1 MQIDANDKNT
11 ETNDETNDDTL
22 TTDEKETYFEEED
35 DLFEEDDD
43 EVNQSETAD
52 YRNDDVA
59 PLGPWTKA
67 QKSRVEPR
75 DEMKAFV
82 GFLLFCDATAS
93 LVAPPAASLDAI
105 LATAITAAK
114 QASAIITDKVGAE
127 VIKTKDGQKDLL
139 TAVDPE
145 CQRVIEEVVCAAH
158 PIGHGFLG
166 EASVPAGA
174 KASAEALDAA
184 MSSSDSEYLWIVDP
198 IDGTTNF
205 VQSLPMVGV
214 SIET

>member
-1 MQIDANDKNT
+1 MKQMMT
-11 ETNDETNDDTL
+11 VDTL

-82 GFLLFCDATAS
+82 GWALFS
-93 LVAPPAASLDAI
+93 LGGGSLRAARAQTSI
-105 LATAITAAK
+105 CC
-114 QASAIITDKVGAE
+114 TDHG
-127 VIKTKDGQKDLL
+127 
-139 TAVDPE
+139 P
-145 CQRVIEEVVCAAH
+145 IERRAH
-158 PIGHGFLG
+158 AH
-166 EASVPAGA
+166 
-174 KASAEALDAA
+174 
-184 MSSSDSEYLWIVDP
+184 DSQLIMP
-198 IDGTTNF
+198 CTHK
-205 VQSLPMVGV
+205 
-214 SIET
+214 